1 MLTSL
6 LLTGTMSR
14 AIDRSLE
21 QPVKGALFSLEGEG
35 AVERVPHVGISNGLA
50 WHDDVLYF
58 VDSSAERVDAFD
70 LEPASGALSGR
81 RCVFDFRAHRVAG
94 VPDGMTVD
102 TAGNLWIAC
111 FGGFQVTMTFPHS
124 LFEGRGTP

>member
-1 MLTSL
+1 
-6 LLTGTMSR
+6 MST
-14 AIDRSLE
+14 AIDRGLE
-21 QPVKGALFSLEGEG
+21 QPVEGALYSLEGEG
-35 AVERVPHVGISNGLA
+35 ARERVGGVGISNGLA

-81 RCVFDFRAHRVAG
+81 RCVFDFKAHRVAG

-111 FGGFQVTMTFPHS
+111 FGGYQVRP
-124 LFEGRGTP
+124 LFLTVIDEFLTDLR